1 VLLRLW
7 IKLCLVTCSCLDFV
21 VSSDRSSVVSLQTDD
36 LVVHSFTK
44 LFGMFVVNSVLSPLR
59 LCLIVF
65 VI

>member
-1 VLLRLW
+1 
-7 IKLCLVTCSCLDFV
+7 